1 MPTILHIIPAKYS
14 TRKEVPEF
22 TFYSSLNKCKS
33 TFFLLQR
40 TTARAPFFSAGE
52 VGLLSWWLVSKA
64 VYLWI
69 LVSPPKI
76 INFCSVMYAYPLS
89 CRSLAIVLQILWV
102 TCSLF
107 PTEFLFVNMQLS
119 QSTVRISVT
128 AQAPCRLTW

>member
-22 TFYSSLNKCKS
+22 TFYSSLNRCKS

-40 TTARAPFFSAGE
+40 TARAPFFSAG

-64 VYLWI
+64 VYLRI
-69 LVSPPKI
+69 LVCPPKI
-76 INFCSVMYAYPLS
+76 IIFCSVMCAYPLS

-107 PTEFLFVNMQLS
+107 ATEFLFLNMQLS
-119 QSTVRISVT
+119 QSTVRISLT